1 MRSSIGILAFIGFGA
16 VSAALADPSAP
27 ATATTATAAPA
38 TAPAQPAAAT
48 PASSAT
54 PATPPSPATP
64 AASATPASAPAS
76 AAAADESEEAGAAN
90 ERRLLTAGYK
100 PQTVNGVKIWCRTEN
115 SIGSRLAQQKNCGT
129 AEDLAR
135 SVRETQDRFE
145 ATQHR
150 QWSPTNH

>member
-64 AASATPASAPAS
+64 AASATPASAPA
-76 AAAADESEEAGAAN
+76 AAADESEEAGAAN

-100 PQTVNGVKIWCRTEN
+100 PQTVNGVKIWCPTEN

>member
-64 AASATPASAPAS
+64 AASATPASAP